1 MSSSSNSPA
10 PARPKRK
17 RTVEDHVD
25 GDSEISSSE
34 LQSGGSD
41 IPVEEEDNL
50 PVLSHAAKRKQK
62 REGSKPQHKGDDSSA
77 PQKKRKLKDGTA
89 GPNDDQ
95 AIKRQNS
102 VWVGNMSFKTTEE
115 NLRTFFKERGAVE
128 ATRINMPT
136 KAIKGPGM
144 RADNR
149 G

>member
-89 GPNDDQ
+89 VPTMIRLSND
-95 AIKRQNS
+95 KTLSGSGTCPSRQQK
-102 VWVGNMSFKTTEE
+102 KT
-115 NLRTFFKERGAVE
+115 
-128 ATRINMPT
+128 
-136 KAIKGPGM
+136 
-144 RADNR
+144 
-149 G
+149 